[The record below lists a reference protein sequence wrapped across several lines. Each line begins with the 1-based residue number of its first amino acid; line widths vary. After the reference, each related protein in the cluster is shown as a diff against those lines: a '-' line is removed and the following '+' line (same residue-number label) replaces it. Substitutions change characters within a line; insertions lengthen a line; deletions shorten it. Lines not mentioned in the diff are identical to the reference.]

1 MIAACDQELSAH
13 VTTRTANHNL
23 SGHRI
28 INHLK
33 GREAIASRRLRCP
46 ETALGKKKA
55 RNRLVLTEE
64 EKKKSILLTKMK
76 PAGRRGLPW
85 TGLQFFLFAKI

>member
-1 MIAACDQELSAH
+1 M
-13 VTTRTANHNL
+13 TTRTANHNL

-55 RNRLVLTEE
+55 RNRLVLTAEL
-64 EKKKSILLTKMK
+64 EKKESILLTKMK

-85 TGLQFFLFAKI
+85 TGPQFFLFAKIQSSCRPQ